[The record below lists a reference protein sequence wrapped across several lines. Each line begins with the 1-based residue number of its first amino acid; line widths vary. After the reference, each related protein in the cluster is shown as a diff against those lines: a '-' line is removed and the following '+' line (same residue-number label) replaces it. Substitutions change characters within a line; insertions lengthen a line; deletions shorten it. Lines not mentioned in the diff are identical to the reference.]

1 MSLDLDFR
9 QLADTAGDAIVV
21 SDVDGVITYWNAAA
35 TRIFGFAQDDAIGAS
50 LDIII
55 PERLRARHWEG
66 YHKTMATGQTR
77 YGTDV
82 LRVPAL
88 NASGETLSIA
98 FTVSLL
104 SDREG
109 RPQAIV
115 AIIRDES
122 ERFREERALRARLAD
137 LERSAADA
145 AAS

>member
-21 SDVDGVITYWNAAA
+21 SDVDGVITYWNADA